1 MTYQNPGMPP
11 KPLPGGP
18 QIGGGGPL
26 NTGDPNNQITM
37 PKFPTQIGGGGVLPG
52 GPGSSFG
59 GPTPQGNSQYG
70 QTVTQQG
77 SGVNPLL
84 GGPQISGGGPVNTGG
99 GNPATAPRPLQPP
112 PDPTWQAGKTA
123 WDAQTAAGMTPADRA
138 KAAGDP
144 NWAMYGATSPANS
157 AATGNT
163 NPLTNP
169 QVSGGGP
176 PNTGNPNP
184 AAPGNP
190 YAQFTSTNNL
200 IGSQITT
207 NPSTRTLGAQD
218 ATDTAKSNYTNYQ
231 FQPFNAQSPVD
242 TSRTQ
247 GLLEQGNSQVQSQ
260 QGFNYTPVAGTDL
273 SGAQKYLSQAGAS
286 IGPSAAASG
295 LMGQGQTGGFGYS
308 GDTQGLRGTTMSQ
321 LDKTLNNTPDRG
333 QLASDAYNL
342 LLERSAPQQQAED
355 RGLAQKTAALGRVGS
370 GMFNSEQMDLATSR
384 ERERDMARR
393 DLANNAAGLS
403 LQDQMDKLNA
413 SRGVTSDFSGYDLGA
428 GNLNLGYQNSNNAE
442 RGNAFDRSRALG
454 NDTFNQNLAASS
466 QSANL
471 AGVARG
477 DALEERDALRT
488 SGLDNNNV
496 LANKAA
502 SNRTLGSDLYGM
514 DSDAY
519 NRATGERDAGLNYD
533 QNIFRNRQNI
543 FADAGNDEQRLL
555 GNDRYNADEMRG
567 ERGYQY
573 GLERD
578 AQGDRRQQTM
588 DQDYLLNSRFG
599 RGQGLTSAGY
609 ANDPTG
615 VLGQQA
621 QGYGQAASD
630 SYGSAGDLFGNYALN
645 RQINPNAT
653 APRPLA
659 GS

>member
-77 SGVNPLL
+77 SSVNPLL
-84 GGPQISGGGPVNTGG
+84 GGPQIIGGGPVNTGG

-169 QVSGGGP
+169 QISGGGP
-176 PNTGNPNP
+176 PNTGNPASSP
-184 AAPGNP
+184 RPNP
-190 YAQFTSTNNL
+190 YQPFTATDNL

-231 FQPFNAQSPVD
+231 FQPFNAQSPVN

-247 GLLEQGNSQVQSQ
+247 GLLEQGNNQVQGM
-260 QGFNYTPVAGTDL
+260 QGFQYNPVAGTDL
-273 SGAQKYLSQAGAS
+273 SGAQNYLARAGAN
-286 IGPSAAASG
+286 IGPSSAASG
-295 LMGQGQTGGFGYS
+295 LMGPGQTGGFGYS
-308 GDTQGLRGTTMSQ
+308 GDTQGLRGTTMDQ
-321 LDKTLNNTPDRG
+321 LTKTLENTPDRA
-333 QLASDAYNL
+333 QLSSDAYNL
-342 LLERSAPQQQAED
+342 MLERAAPQEFAQD
-355 RGLAQKTAALGRVGS
+355 RGYSQRQAAMGRGGS
-370 GMFNSEQMDLATSR
+370 GMFNSGLADIATQR
-384 ERERDMARR
+384 ETTRDQARR

-413 SRGVTSDFSGYDLGA
+413 ARGVTSDFSGYDANA
-428 GNLNLGYQNSNNAE
+428 GQLNLGYQNSNNAE
-442 RGNAFDRSRALG
+442 RAGAFDRFRAAG

-471 AGVARG
+471 AGIGRN
-477 DALEERDALRT
+477 DALTERDALRT

-496 LANKAA
+496 IASKAA

-514 DSDAY
+514 QSDAY

-533 QNIFRNRQNI
+533 QNIFNNRQNI
-543 FADAGNDEQRLL
+543 FANMGTDEQRLL
-555 GNDRYNADEMRG
+555 GNDRYAADEMRN

-573 GLERD
+573 GLSRD
-578 AQGDRRQQTM
+578 AIGDQRQQVM
-588 DQDYLLNSRFG
+588 DQEALLNGRFT
-599 RGQGLTSAGY
+599 RGQGLTNAGY
-609 ANDPTG
+609 ANDPSG
-615 VLGQQA
+615 VYGQQAQNLGQQA
-621 QGYGQAASD
+621 AD
-630 SYGSAGDLFGNYALN
+630 SYGSAGDLFGQYAMN
-645 RQINPNAT
+645 NNPRT
-653 APRPLA
+653 APRPNTYPY
-659 GS
+659 GQ

>member
-70 QTVTQQG
+70 QTVTGAPG
-77 SGVNPLL
+77 SNPLL
-84 GGPQISGGGPVNTGG
+84 GGFQTSGGGVPNTTPNAGIG
-99 GNPATAPRPLQPP
+99 MQAPGLPP
-112 PDPTWQAGKTA
+112 QI
-123 WDAQTAAGMTPADRA
+123 
-138 KAAGDP
+138 
-144 NWAMYGATSPANS
+144 
-157 AATGNT
+157 
-163 NPLTNP
+163 
-169 QVSGGGP
+169 SGGGP

-207 NPSTRTLGAQD
+207 NPSTRTLGAQG
-218 ATDTAKSNYTNYQ
+218 ATDQAKSNYLNYQ

-242 TSRTQ
+242 TSQTQ
-247 GLLEQGNSQVQSQ
+247 NLLNAGNNQIQSQ
-260 QGFNYTPVAGTDL
+260 SGFDYNPVAGTDL
-273 SGAQKYLSQAGAS
+273 TGAQKYLSQAGAN

-308 GDTQGLRGTTMSQ
+308 GDTSALRGTTRDQ
-321 LDKTLNNTPDRG
+321 LTKLLENTPDRG

-342 LLERSAPQQQAED
+342 LLERSQPQQQLED

-370 GMFNSEQMDLATSR
+370 GMFNSEQTDLATAR
-384 ERERDMARR
+384 ERERDLARR
-393 DLANNAAGLS
+393 DLANNAASLS
-403 LQDQMDKLNA
+403 LQDQNDKLNA
-413 SRGVTSDFSGYDLGA
+413 ARGVTSDFSGYDLGA
-428 GNLNLGYQNSNNAE
+428 GSLNLGYQNSNNAE

-471 AGVARG
+471 AGITRG
-477 DALEERDALRT
+477 DALTERDALRT
-488 SGLDNNNV
+488 AGLDNNNV
-496 LANKAA
+496 LTSKA
-502 SNRTLGSDLYGM
+502 SGNRTLGSDLYGLQ
-514 DSDAY
+514 SDAY
-519 NRATGERDAGLNYD
+519 NRSTGERDAGLNYD
-533 QNIFRNRQNI
+533 QNIFNNRQNI
-543 FADAGNDEQRLL
+543 FANAGADEQRLL
-555 GNDRYNADEMRG
+555 GNDRYAADEARG

-578 AQGDRRQQTM
+578 AIGDQRNQAL
-588 DQDYLLNSRFG
+588 DQEALLNGRFG
-599 RGQGLTSAGY
+599 RGQALTNAGY

-621 QGYGQAASD
+621 QGYGQQASD
-630 SYGSAGDLFGNYALN
+630 SYGSAADLMGQYALN
-645 RQINPNAT
+645 RNQNPAT
-653 APRPLA
+653 APRPL
-659 GS
+659 GY

>member
-1 MTYQNPGMPP
+1 MATLAQLQSGNNAKNVAPGS
-11 KPLPGGP
+11 KNIFGATGNPLPGGP

-70 QTVTQQG
+70 QTVTGAPG
-77 SGVNPLL
+77 SNPLL
-84 GGPQISGGGPVNTGG
+84 GGPQISGGGPVNTGS
-99 GNPATAPRPLQPP
+99 
-112 PDPTWQAGKTA
+112 PTGPQMGS
-123 WDAQTAAGMTPADRA
+123 GI
-138 KAAGDP
+138 P
-144 NWAMYGATSPANS
+144 N
-157 AATGNT
+157 
-163 NPLTNP
+163 
-169 QVSGGGP
+169 QVSGGGA
-176 PNTGNPNP
+176 PNTTPN
-184 AAPGNP
+184 AGIGAQAPGNP

-231 FQPFNAQSPVD
+231 FQPFNAQSPVN

-273 SGAQKYLSQAGAS
+273 SGAQKYLSQAGAN

-295 LMGQGQTGGFGYS
+295 LLGQGQTGGFGYS

-342 LLERSAPQQQAED
+342 LLERSQPQQQAED
-355 RGLAQKTAALGRVGS
+355 RGLAQRTAAMGRGGS
-370 GMFNSEQMDLATSR
+370 GMFNSEQMDLATAR

-403 LQDQMDKLNA
+403 LQDQMDKLGA
-413 SRGVTSDFSGYDLGA
+413 ARGVTSDFSGYDLGA
-428 GNLNLGYQNSNNAE
+428 GSLNLGYQNSNNAE

-471 AGVARG
+471 AGIGRN
-477 DALEERDALRT
+477 DALTERDALRT

-599 RGQGLTSAGY
+599 RGQGLTNAGY

>member
-1 MTYQNPGMPP
+1 MV
-11 KPLPGGP
+11 
-18 QIGGGGPL
+18 
-26 NTGDPNNQITM
+26 NQ
-37 PKFPTQIGGGGVLPG
+37 
-52 GPGSSFG
+52 
-59 GPTPQGNSQYG
+59 
-70 QTVTQQG
+70 QQ
-77 SGVNPLL
+77 
-84 GGPQISGGGPVNTGG
+84 
-99 GNPATAPRPLQPP
+99 
-112 PDPTWQAGKTA
+112 PDAAWQAGKA
-123 WDAQTAAGMTPADRA
+123 QADAQNAANMSPQDRA

-144 NWAMYGATSPANS
+144 NWQMYST
-157 AATGNT
+157 TGFGG
-163 NPLTNP
+163 P

-176 PNTGNPNP
+176 PNTGSGNPATAPRPNP
-184 AAPGNP
+184 YQP
-190 YAQFTSTNNL
+190 FTATNNL

-231 FQPFNAQSPVD
+231 FQPFNAQSPVN

-342 LLERSAPQQQAED
+342 LLERSAPQEQMQD

-442 RGNAFDRSRALG
+442 RGNAFDRARALG

-599 RGQGLTSAGY
+599 RGQGLTNAGY